1 MINLEKKRTSPN
13 TKFSIYPEIGGVQL
27 LHAAYKNH
35 QFSPHYHEGHVIGV
49 IEKGCLGFDYRGE
62 RIVAGCGDINVA
74 DPGEVHN
81 GFCVNDSGWQYRMFY
96 LTPGQLDRMAHEAAG
111 RKTATPFFRKGVI
124 RDPLFAQG
132 IHRLHQD
139 IENADISL
147 LEKESRF
154 RLLLSSFIIRHAESD
169 VKAVQPGSEKIAVKR
184 VKAYIRQH
192 YSKGISLSDLS
203 CEAGLSPYYLL
214 RVFSKQT
221 GMTPHA
227 YLNHVRVLKARQLI
241 ESHVPL
247 ADTALTVGF
256 CDQSHLNRIFKK
268 IYGITPGQYAGSL

>member
-1 MINLEKKRTSPN
+1 MLRTNKNLQYTNFTSC
-13 TKFSIYPEIGGVQL
+13 PEIGGVQL
-27 LHAAYKNH
+27 LHAAYKKY

-62 RIVAGCGDINVA
+62 KVAAGSGDINIA

-96 LTPGQLDRMAHEAAG
+96 FAPGQLDEIADDVAD
-111 RKTATPFFRKGVI
+111 RKTAAPFFKKGVI
-124 RDPLFAQG
+124 RDPSFAEQ
-132 IHRLHQD
+132 ICRLHSD
-139 IENADISL
+139 IENSSITQ

-154 RLLLSSFIIRHAESD
+154 RLLFSSFIIRHAKSD
-169 VKAVQPGSEKIAVKR
+169 ISAVQPGSENSAVKR

-192 YSKGISLSDLS
+192 YSKSICLSDLS
-203 CEAGLSPYYLL
+203 CEAGLSSYYLL
-214 RVFSKQT
+214 RVFAKQT

-241 ESHVPL
+241 ENNVSIV
-247 ADTALTVGF
+247 DTALLVGF
-256 CDQSHLNRIFKK
+256 YDQSHLNRVFKK
-268 IYGITPGQYAGSL
+268 ITGITPGQYFNAVQ